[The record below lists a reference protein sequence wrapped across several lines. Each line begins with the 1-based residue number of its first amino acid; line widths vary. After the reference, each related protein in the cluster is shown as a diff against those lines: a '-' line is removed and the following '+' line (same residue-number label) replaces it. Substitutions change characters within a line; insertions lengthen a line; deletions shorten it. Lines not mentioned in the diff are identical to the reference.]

1 MFQAG
6 ERGGGSQVI
15 SQSNNNALEPG
26 GPLASR
32 PLGTLLDS
40 MSDTLV

>member
-1 MFQAG
+1 MFKA
-6 ERGGGSQVI
+6 RGGSQVI
-15 SQSNNNALEPG
+15 SQSNNNAREAG

-40 MSDTLV
+40 MSDMLV